1 MFTDSKQMI
10 RPAALPDLAQIAAV
24 ESGQPFSALWGY
36 EGLKKELE
44 NKFALML
51 VYEDGGKILGFISAR
66 GVAPDCELLNFA
78 VDKNFT
84 KRGFGQKLL
93 AALKENLARA
103 GFKKITLEVNENNAA
118 ALALYKKNGFNA
130 LSKRK
135 GFYNGEDALLM
146 ENIL

>member
-1 MFTDSKQMI
+1 MI
-10 RPAALPDLAQIAAV
+10 RHAAAPDLTQIADV
-24 ESGQPFSALWGY
+24 ESGQPYSARWGY

-44 NKFALML
+44 NKFALTL
-51 VYEDGGKILGFISAR
+51 VYEEGGKILGFISAR

-84 KRGFGQKLL
+84 RCGIGQKLL
-93 AALKENLARA
+93 AALKENLSNA
-103 GFKKITLEVNENNAA
+103 GFKKITLEVNENNAP
-118 ALALYKKNGFNA
+118 ALALYKKNGFNII
-130 LSKRK
+130 SKRK